1 MKDAKFTVRI
11 SRELLENA
19 RVYAEK
25 NHTTLTE
32 LLESFLKNI
41 PSQFPLEIT
50 PIVMRLSE
58 SLPQN
63 LSVQD
68 YKNQLEEK
76 FRQ

>member
-1 MKDAKFTVRI
+1 MKDTKLTVRV
-11 SRELLENA
+11 SRVLLENA
-19 RVYAEK
+19 SVYAEK

-41 PSQFPLEIT
+41 SSQFPLEIT
-50 PIVMRLSE
+50 PIVMRLSG

-68 YKNQLEEK
+68 Y
-76 FRQ
+76 

>member
-1 MKDAKFTVRI
+1 MKDTKLTVRV

-41 PSQFPLEIT
+41 SSQFPLEIT
-50 PIVMRLSE
+50 PIVMRLSG

-68 YKNQLEEK
+68 Y
-76 FRQ
+76 